1 MVLFNELK
9 EITCMAILESKMYV
23 REGFYVGTC
32 GWSYPEWNGIFY
44 GTRTSILQQYLSYFD
59 VAEINATFYG
69 PLKDSFIEH
78 LATSLPERKF
88 FTAKIPHRVTHNN
101 RLDLSSEAGQL
112 LDEFFVKMKPMR
124 SKLEVLLIQLPPWDI
139 ATFASLETFLS
150 GLDFSYRYAI
160 EFRHRSWLTQRVWT
174 LLEAYDIAYV
184 IVDEPVLPIDLRV
197 TTDFV
202 YVRLHGHGINP
213 WYNYCFTTGELE
225 AWRDRV
231 NFLTDESDSV
241 FLFFNNHFYGYGPAN
256 ALQLLGL
263 LGIIDPRQKAKLER
277 MTPHLSMSQTTL
289 DEF

>member
-263 LGIIDPRQKAKLER
+263 LEMIDPRQKAKLER
-277 MTPHLSMSQTTL
+277 MIPHISMSQTTL